1 MRALIPFLNLFRQQA
16 MWMFIGTFLAFLTI
30 LAGIGLL
37 SLSGWFISATG
48 FIAISSY
55 AIASQFNYFYP
66 SAGVRSFSLMRILTR
81 YGERVV
87 THEATFKLL
96 TDIRVCVY
104 NKLTPLA
111 PAHLA
116 QYKSG
121 DLLNRMV
128 NDVNSLD
135 NLYIRVMSPSCV
147 LFLAILVIGIFFS
160 FLNIALALITMGFAF
175 IAGFCIPVIGGKLAA
190 KTAKALAEDS
200 AKLKTSITEH
210 VQYLAELKVF
220 GAEKK
225 HAQLIST
232 QNRQLINTQEKMS
245 RYTGINAGFMTLLLG
260 MTLWCGVW
268 ISALLVH
275 QGLLNG
281 AFIAL
286 VALGIMG
293 LFEAIMPLP
302 VAYQY
307 LGRTIASA
315 KRLLSI
321 INRRSEIVFAQDSRV
336 NVPLDNGMAFE
347 SLSFHYPDRHN
358 VYSNFNLSICPNQK
372 IAIIGPTGCGKSTM
386 ISLLAR
392 FYQPQE
398 GVIRIGG
405 MDIAQLSEAQLRQQM
420 TIISQHAH
428 IFNGSIR
435 DNLRIADSEA
445 TDEGLWHAL
454 EVVEL
459 KNFVEAL
466 PDGLDSWTG
475 EYGKH
480 LSKGQQKRLSLA
492 RAVLSKAPILILDEP
507 TEGLDKIIEQKV
519 IHNLQLIMK
528 GKTVILI
535 THNRGLLN
543 GVDRVVKL
551 GSTITP

>member
-1 MRALIPFLNLFRQQA
+1 
-16 MWMFIGTFLAFLTI
+16 
-30 LAGIGLL
+30 
-37 SLSGWFISATG
+37 
-48 FIAISSY
+48 
-55 AIASQFNYFYP
+55 
-66 SAGVRSFSLMRILTR
+66 
-81 YGERVV
+81 
-87 THEATFKLL
+87 
-96 TDIRVCVY
+96 
-104 NKLTPLA
+104 
-111 PAHLA
+111 
-116 QYKSG
+116 
-121 DLLNRMV
+121 
-128 NDVNSLD
+128 
-135 NLYIRVMSPSCV
+135 
-147 LFLAILVIGIFFS
+147 
-160 FLNIALALITMGFAF
+160 
-175 IAGFCIPVIGGKLAA
+175 
-190 KTAKALAEDS
+190 
-200 AKLKTSITEH
+200 
-210 VQYLAELKVF
+210 
-220 GAEKK
+220 
-225 HAQLIST
+225 
-232 QNRQLINTQEKMS
+232 
-245 RYTGINAGFMTLLLG
+245 
-260 MTLWCGVW
+260 
-268 ISALLVH
+268 
-275 QGLLNG
+275 
-281 AFIAL
+281 
-286 VALGIMG
+286 
-293 LFEAIMPLP
+293 
-302 VAYQY
+302 
-307 LGRTIASA
+307 
-315 KRLLSI
+315 
-321 INRRSEIVFAQDSRV
+321 
-336 NVPLDNGMAFE
+336 
-347 SLSFHYPDRHN
+347 
-358 VYSNFNLSICPNQK
+358 
-372 IAIIGPTGCGKSTM
+372 M